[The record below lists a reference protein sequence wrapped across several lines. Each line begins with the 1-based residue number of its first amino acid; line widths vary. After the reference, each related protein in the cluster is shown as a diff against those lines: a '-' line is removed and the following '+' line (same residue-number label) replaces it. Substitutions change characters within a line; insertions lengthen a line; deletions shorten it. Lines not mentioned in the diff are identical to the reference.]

1 MALRLVMMGTGAF
14 AVPAFRGLIESD
26 HEVVGLF
33 TQPERTGRGRH
44 RHHRNPMK
52 ETAEEHG
59 IAVFQPHKANA
70 ADSLQTLRELAPDLC
85 VVAAYGQILSA
96 ELISIPRLGVINIHA
111 SLLPKSRGA
120 APVPYTILRGE
131 TETGVTVFQ
140 IVPEL
145 DAGPIL
151 GMEKTEVRPR
161 ETAGELEQR
170 LAEIAVPLTLHVV
183 DDLERGTARPVPQDA
198 AKLTKA
204 PRLKK
209 AQGAI
214 DWTRSAEEIDRH
226 VRAMQ
231 PWPAA
236 FSWLEQPGR
245 QPLRVIVLE
254 VQPAEPTRGGAPGTV
269 LPATGN
275 RLVVQ
280 AGEGTVEILRL
291 KPAGKRSMTTR
302 EFLAGHDVSP
312 GDRFT
317 SEPQTG

>member
-14 AVPAFRGLIESD
+14 AVPAFRGLIASD

-52 ETAEEHG
+52 ETAEKHG
-59 IAVFQPHKANA
+59 IAVFQPPKVNA
-70 ADSLQTLRELAPDLC
+70 ADSLQTMRDLAPDLC

-96 ELISIPRLGVINIHA
+96 ELISVPRLGVINIHG

-120 APVPYTILRGE
+120 APVSHTILRGE

-145 DAGPIL
+145 DAGPVL
-151 GMEKTEVRPR
+151 GTEKAEVRPR

-170 LAEIAVPLTLHVV
+170 LAEIAAPLALRIV
-183 DDLERGTARPVPQDA
+183 DELERGTARPVPQDA

-214 DWTRSAEEIDRH
+214 DWTRPAEEIDRH

-236 FSWLEQPGR
+236 FSWLERPER

-254 VQPAEPTRGGAPGTV
+254 VQPAEPAHDTSPGTV
-269 LPATGN
+269 LPAAGN
-275 RLVVQ
+275 RLLVQ
-280 AGEGTVEILRL
+280 AGEGAVEILRL

-302 EFLAGHDVSP
+302 EFLAGHAVRP
-312 GDRFT
+312 GARFT
-317 SEPQTG
+317 SAPQTG